1 MVVFLDSHCS
11 SIAAVWVGER
21 AAYSAKDG
29 KSKQSEGAKQKLN
42 MKSMI
47 LTISRGR
54 VFACH
59 VSPTRR
65 TRL

>member
-29 KSKQSEGAKQKLN
+29 KSKQSEGAKQKL
-42 MKSMI
+42 KLMI
-47 LTISRGR
+47 LAISRGR
-54 VFACH
+54 VFASH